1 MLVSHKKKF
10 IYLKAHKVAGTSIEV
25 FLEPFCRDDDKE
37 PTHLSDEHVSE
48 YGIVGNRYRG
58 KPTLGIWKNHTLPET
73 IKNNLGDNIY
83 NSYFKICA
91 VRNPFDLMVSL
102 YHWRGNKVI
111 NKKLFQNFIEGS
123 INDFAILN
131 NKKFWNEPN
140 TFFIRYENLKND
152 LLFLSEKLELN
163 LDFSKLKHFKK
174 SVREVDYKIYYNE
187 HSKKIVEDIFS
198 SELEKFNYRF

>member
-1 MLVSHKKKF
+1 
-10 IYLKAHKVAGTSIEV
+10 
-25 FLEPFCRDDDKE
+25 
-37 PTHLSDEHVSE
+37 
-48 YGIVGNRYRG
+48 
-58 KPTLGIWKNHTLPET
+58 
-73 IKNNLGDNIY
+73 
-83 NSYFKICA
+83 
-91 VRNPFDLMVSL
+91 MVSL

-174 SVREVDYKIYYNE
+174 A
-187 HSKKIVEDIFS
+187 
-198 SELEKFNYRF
+198 